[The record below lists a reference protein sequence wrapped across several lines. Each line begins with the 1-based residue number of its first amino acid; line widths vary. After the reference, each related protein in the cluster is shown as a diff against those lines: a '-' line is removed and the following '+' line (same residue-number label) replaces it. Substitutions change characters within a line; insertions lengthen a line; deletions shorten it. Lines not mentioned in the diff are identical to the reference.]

1 MEKRDFDVLIVD
13 DEKDILHLAGDY
25 LRANGLTVLTAM
37 DADRA
42 MRQLD
47 ENKVAVIILDVN
59 LAGEDGLSLMKFIK
73 PNHPDIPI
81 IIYTGL
87 THDDKQVKA
96 MLANG
101 ANCYVDKSQ
110 PKEALLFA
118 VRELHPRELD

>member
-47 ENKVAVIILDVN
+47 ENKVAVIILVVN

>member
-13 DEKDILHLAGDY
+13 DEKDVLHLAGDY
-25 LRANGLTVLTAM
+25 LRANGFTVLTAM

-47 ENKVAVIILDVN
+47 ENKVAILILDVN
-59 LAGEDGLSLMKFIK
+59 LAGENGLSLMKFIK

-118 VRELHPRELD
+118 VRELHPRKSD

>member
-1 MEKRDFDVLIVD
+1 MEKRDFDILIVD

-25 LRANGLTVLTAM
+25 LRANGFTVLTAM

-47 ENKVAVIILDVN
+47 ENKVGILILDVN

-81 IIYTGL
+81 ILYTGL
-87 THDDKQVKA
+87 THDAKQVKA
-96 MLANG
+96 MLAKG
-101 ANCYVDKSQ
+101 ADCYVDKAQ

-118 VRELHPRELD
+118 VRELHSRKPD